1 MLRVRLLPRFGA
13 AVMVLVLAVAGAAP
27 VVAKTRV
34 RALATYQVVT
44 GEPVTAP
51 PGDGRQSF
59 VRCPPG
65 TVVLGGGESN
75 TVLLPTG
82 AELTSSNPDIYNNG
96 WLTSFHNSS
105 QLIPVT
111 LRTHAVCGSGI
122 TGHEFKLLQDQLV
135 PRGRTRKDFSLGCPA
150 GSLALGGG
158 SDGPQGLRLLE
169 SHPGG
174 SNDWQT
180 TVFNISLT
188 SDLRTTLFTICGSGV
203 NRSLQLSDTVRV
215 AKGGR
220 ASTSVTCPAG
230 SKVLSGGGDSAP
242 RGSNLIT
249 DTYPSSD
256 GKSWTVY
263 VKNIV
268 DEDSFM
274 RVRAFC
280 GS

>member
-1 MLRVRLLPRFGA
+1 MLSVRFGA
-13 AVMVLVLAVAGAAP
+13 AAMALALPVAGSAP
-27 VVAKTRV
+27 VEAKARV

-44 GEPVTAP
+44 GEPVTAA

-59 VRCPPG
+59 ARCPAG

-82 AELTSSNPDIYNNG
+82 AELTSSKPDIYNNG
-96 WLTSFHNSS
+96 WITSFHNGS
-105 QLIPVT
+105 QLLPVT

-122 TGHEFKLLQDQLV
+122 TGHEFNLLRDQLV
-135 PRGRTRKDFSLGCPA
+135 PRGRTRKEFSLGCPA
-150 GSLALGGG
+150 GSLTLGGG
-158 SDGPQGLRLLE
+158 SDGPQGLRLLD
-169 SHPGG
+169 SYPGG
-174 SNDWQT
+174 GNDWQS
-180 TVFNISLT
+180 TVHNLSLT

-203 NRSLQLSDTVRV
+203 TRSLQLSDTVKV

-220 ASTSVTCPAG
+220 ANTSVTCPAG

-242 RGSNLIT
+242 RGGNLIT

-256 GKSWTVY
+256 GTTWTVH
-263 VKNIV
+263 VKNII